1 MESAPKESLR
11 KTFLERFSVFLETLT
26 TADWKKC
33 LSENYRLYNI
43 KQYSI
48 EKLSF
53 RRVKDLYTNL
63 VDKYIL

>member
-1 MESAPKESLR
+1 MESAPKEGLR
-11 KTFLERFSVFLETLT
+11 VTFLERFTVFLERSMTV
-26 TADWKKC
+26 DWKKR
-33 LSENYRLYNI
+33 LSEDYRLYNI